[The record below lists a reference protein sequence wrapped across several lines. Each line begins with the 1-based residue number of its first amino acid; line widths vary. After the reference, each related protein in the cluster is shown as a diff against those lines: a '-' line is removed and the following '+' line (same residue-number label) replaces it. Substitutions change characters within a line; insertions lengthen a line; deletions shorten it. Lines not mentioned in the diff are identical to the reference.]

1 MNINRNT
8 AIAAILAFTLLA
20 GLSTILYDDSSH
32 LNLLLKE
39 RLVEKETLFDELR
52 KMKNSPVEKMVKD
65 YSYWDE
71 LVKYVGSPTDKWALD
86 NLDSSFAT
94 YNFHSLWVYRKDGIL
109 IRSVQKAGSGGQPG
123 APFPLAVSRVESLIS
138 RGNNY
143 AQFYIATPQGV
154 MEIYAS
160 PIRSSKNSGEGGA
173 SGFLLAGVLLD
184 EKYLGELSYSA
195 HSTVYLKEHAATTAE
210 AVTDPRQG
218 IIVFSRD
225 LQGLDG
231 RPLKMLSVRM
241 DAPDI
246 RHIARQKEKNALIG
260 TGLIAVL
267 YILAGFLLLSRQ
279 RLKMANLNLDVAQVA
294 ARMGSW
300 QRHLESGVC
309 CWSDNLYIL
318 FGLPKSGAKP
328 SLETFYT
335 LVHPKDLPRVRSV
348 IEQAVEAKEGYDVE
362 FLLIRPDGEIRT
374 MRSKGS
380 VMLVDGMRGRIVGY
394 TQDITELA
402 RMTNELVALNARKD
416 GLITMLSHDL
426 RTPLTPLTIL
436 LPVISKRVENHELRK
451 MVDLCCEC
459 TANIKKLADNASLL
473 VTLFAAIETGE
484 LESIT
489 LASVVEQSI
498 AESAGIL
505 AQKHLTCQNELDPT
519 LVVRGIPGQLKVL
532 FGNLISNAVRFS
544 TENGNIR
551 ISAEQYNGMVTIEV
565 HDDGIGLDHDHLER
579 IFDEFFKVDES
590 RHDLDTPGL
599 GLAICK
605 RIVRNHHGRIWA
617 ESPGL
622 GRGTTIGFT
631 INENGRSAHSI

>member
-1 MNINRNT
+1 MSRHT
-8 AIAAILAFTLLA
+8 VIAGSLAFILLA

-32 LNLLLKE
+32 LNLLLKQ

-71 LVKYVGSPTDKWALD
+71 LVKYVGAPTDKWALD

-94 YNFHSLWVYRKDGIL
+94 YNYQSLWVYRMDGIL
-109 IRSVQKAGSGGQPG
+109 IRSVRKDGSGGRPG
-123 APFPLAVSRVESLIS
+123 APFPLPVSRVKSLVD
-138 RGNNY
+138 RGNNF

-154 MEIYAS
+154 MEVCAA
-160 PIRSSKNSGEGGA
+160 PIRSSKNSAEGGA
-173 SGFLLAGVLLD
+173 SGLLLAGVLLD

-195 HSTVYLKEHAATTAE
+195 HSTVYLREHAAATAE
-210 AVTDPRQG
+210 AVTDPSQG

-225 LQGLDG
+225 LPGLDG

-246 RHIARQKEKNALIG
+246 RHIARQKKKNALIG
-260 TGLIAVL
+260 TGLIAAL

-279 RLKMANLNLDVAQVA
+279 RLKIANLNLDVAQVA

-300 QRHLESGVC
+300 QRHIESGAC

-318 FGLPKSGAKP
+318 FGLSRSSAKP

-348 IEQAVEAKEGYDVE
+348 IEQAVKAKDGYDVE

-380 VMLVDGMRGRIVGY
+380 VMLVDGMRGRIAGY
-394 TQDITELA
+394 TQDVTELA
-402 RMTNELVALNARKD
+402 RMTNELVALNAWKD

-436 LPVISKRVENHELRK
+436 LPMIGKRVENHELRK
-451 MVDLCCEC
+451 MVELCCAC
-459 TANIKKLADNASLL
+459 TDNIKKLSDNANLL
-473 VTLFAAIETGE
+473 VTLFATIEKGE
-484 LESIT
+484 LENIA
-489 LASVVEQSI
+489 LASVVELSI

-505 AQKHLTCQNELDPT
+505 AQKHLTCQNDLDPT
-519 LVVRGIPGQLKVL
+519 LVVRGIPGQLKEL
-532 FGNLISNAVRFS
+532 FSKLISNAIRFS
-544 TENGNIR
+544 KENGSIR
-551 ISAEQYNGMVTIEV
+551 VSAEQHYGMVTIAV
-565 HDDGIGLDHDHLER
+565 HDNGIGLEHDHLER

-590 RHDLDTPGL
+590 RHDLDAPGL

-605 RIVRNHHGRIWA
+605 RIVRNHDGRIWA
-617 ESPGL
+617 ESPGP
-622 GRGTTIGFT
+622 GMGTTIGFT
-631 INENGRSAHSI
+631 INENRRSADSN